1 MAKLCASVRSRQGL
15 CRRRAVAFVAGLI
28 VLATVPVQARG
39 DQPVVQ
45 AEIGV
50 SASPTA
56 RLQHVFGGG
65 SVPVPMVVYG
75 VSGVRADFKA
85 RLFQLPQGLA
95 VPVGEY
101 MNVASDV
108 DFSTVPR
115 RELTFDVAIPR
126 SSVSLAS
133 RSSFSCAPTRI
144 ATGSALVACSL
155 SLRAY
160 PNDLLKPLK
169 RWAERRPLRL
179 QDPSGKLERFLT
191 AQGISFLDLNA
202 RSLEKSDRPVI
213 TLLVDGSDDLAV
225 AKSRARRGETVVVFR
240 ERAGAF
246 PRIDRTRWQGGA
258 LLIVELELLD
268 RLGLDPR
275 AQKLLLEI
283 VSKEEDLRHERQDP
297 E

>member
-115 RELTFDVAIPR
+115 RELTFDVAIPPIER
-126 SSVSLAS
+126 ES
-133 RSSFSCAPTRI
+133 RFEVVVLMRVHPNGDWQRI
-144 ATGSALVACSL
+144 GSL

-169 RWAERRPLRL
+169 RWAEQRPLRL

-225 AKSRARRGETVVVFR
+225 AKDRARRGETVVVFR

-246 PRIDRTRWQGGA
+246 PRIDRTWWQGGA

-268 RLGLDPR
+268 RLGLDPQ
-275 AQKLLLEI
+275 AQKLLLEM

>member
-1 MAKLCASVRSRQGL
+1 MANLCASVRSRQGL

-50 SASPTA
+50 SAPPTA

-75 VSGVRADFKA
+75 ASGVRADFKA

-115 RELTFDVAIPR
+115 RELTFNVAIPPIER
-126 SSVSLAS
+126 ES
-133 RSSFSCAPTRI
+133 RFEVVVLMRAHPNGDWQRI
-144 ATGSALVACSL
+144 GSL

-169 RWAERRPLRL
+169 RWAEQRPLRL

-202 RSLEKSDRPVI
+202 RSMEKSDRPVI

-268 RLGLDPR
+268 RLGLDPQ

>member
-1 MAKLCASVRSRQGL
+1 MAKLYPRPGSWWV
-15 CRRRAVAFVAGLI
+15 AVAAGLI
-28 VLATVPVQARG
+28 VVATASMARG
-39 DQPVVQ
+39 DQAAVL
-45 AEIGV
+45 AEIGANS
-50 SASPTA
+50 SAVP
-56 RLQHVFGGG
+56 RLQHVFGGRPV
-65 SVPVPMVVYG
+65 SVPVTLYG
-75 VSGVRADFKA
+75 ATGVRADFKA

-115 RELTFDVAIPR
+115 RELTFDVAIPPIER
-126 SSVSLAS
+126 ES
-133 RSSFSCAPTRI
+133 RFEVVVFMRAHPNSDWQRI
-144 ATGSALVACSL
+144 GSL

-268 RLGLDPR
+268 RLGLDPQ
-275 AQKLLLEI
+275 AQKLLLEM

>member
-115 RELTFDVAIPR
+115 RELTFDVAIPPIER
-126 SSVSLAS
+126 ES
-133 RSSFSCAPTRI
+133 RFEVVVLMRAHPNGDWQRI
-144 ATGSALVACSL
+144 GSL

-169 RWAERRPLRL
+169 RWAEQRPLRL

-268 RLGLDPR
+268 RLGLDPQ

>member
-1 MAKLCASVRSRQGL
+1 
-15 CRRRAVAFVAGLI
+15 VAFVAGLI

-115 RELTFDVAIPR
+115 RELTFNVAIPPIER
-126 SSVSLAS
+126 ES
-133 RSSFSCAPTRI
+133 RFEVVVLMRAHPNGDWQRI
-144 ATGSALVACSL
+144 GSL

-268 RLGLDPR
+268 RLGLDPQ
-275 AQKLLLEI
+275 AQKLLLEM